1 MFLPKFRAAEFYPIF
16 RERLNQTEINT
27 DHTQKNLN
35 TTVTIK
41 YATAIRPEEQYKMV
55 EMLEKGRKIYM
66 IEYVGKT
73 KCKEYKEEMII
84 PKEEMNKIRRK
95 YMARIPSDSG
105 DKHEL
110 GSHGRCN
117 EEETRGLDLLTRRRN
132 ILVPNEIHTNTR
144 PI

>member
-105 DKHEL
+105 DKHE
-110 GSHGRCN
+110 
-117 EEETRGLDLLTRRRN
+117 TRIARS
-132 ILVPNEIHTNTR
+132 V
-144 PI
+144 